1 MRLPVN
7 SSLKFSTLLTKTS
20 LNPGYAGIFLFKTM
34 ASIFTKI
41 INREIPAQIIA
52 EDDRHIAFLDI
63 MPLVKGHVLVVPK
76 KEVNYIF
83 DMEPGELADLHLFAQ
98 KVAKAMDKTIK
109 CTRIGVA
116 VIGLE
121 VPHVHI
127 HLVPLRT
134 MDDINFTRPKLKLS
148 AEELAEVAEVIRGG
162 F

>member
-1 MRLPVN
+1 
-7 SSLKFSTLLTKTS
+7 
-20 LNPGYAGIFLFKTM
+20 M

-41 INREIPAQIIA
+41 IKREIPAEIIA
-52 EDDRHIAFLDI
+52 EDENFIAFLDI

-76 KEVNYIF
+76 KELDYIF
-83 DMEPGELADLHLFAQ
+83 NMEPEDLAGLHLFAQ

-134 MDDINFTRPKLKLS
+134 MDDINFTRPKLKLTS
-148 AEELAEVAEVIRGG
+148 EELADIADRIRGG